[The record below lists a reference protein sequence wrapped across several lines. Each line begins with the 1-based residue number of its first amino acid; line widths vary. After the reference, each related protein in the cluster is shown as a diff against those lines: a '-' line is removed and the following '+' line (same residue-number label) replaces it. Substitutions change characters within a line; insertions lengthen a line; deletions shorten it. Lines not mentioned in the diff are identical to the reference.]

1 MLRKKLLL
9 LISAIALVSGLT
21 FQISQAAD
29 FCTRPGYCRDQA
41 LNCRWR
47 CGGLSGNALQ
57 KCWAACDHAYD
68 RCCSSY

>member
-21 FQISQAAD
+21 FQPSQAAE

-41 LNCRWR
+41 LNCRWG
-47 CGGLSGNALQ
+47 CGGLSGSAF
-57 KCWAACDHAYD
+57 
-68 RCCSSY
+68 